1 MIFKFLCSSCCWI
14 SLPLTVRAWHWF
26 WGNQADFWSCA
37 LLHKFK
43 NMFSPLQEDDDD
55 ATHDPSHTRS
65 SSPCCHHT
73 ECLHAFNLP
82 KETFALI
89 NATFVAVATILGTGI
104 LALPVKLSRSGLVPF
119 SLTFTL
125 CLFMQL
131 ATVILMVELLQRTH
145 AEIGVR
151 LYREQQQQGTSSTT
165 TTSQSTFSS
174 SSASLTLDL
183 DSNSVELMSTT
194 TSSSDEQEKGS
205 SKNMDSATRAAL
217 TVVGGGGDPGDAAAA
232 AARAPSFLSS
242 SSSRENSI
250 FSVTSK
256 NGSKHENSL
265 SLDSKKLPDL
275 HRMGTFFIK
284 KKWMASMF
292 DASVVLHFCAAM
304 ISCVLFFSFSSFF
317 FFLSSSLRDSCCG
330 WHVFSLSL
338 SLFFFLNVQSHAPHD
353 VTDTILRVQ
362 KPMVIYLV

>member
-1 MIFKFLCSSCCWI
+1 
-14 SLPLTVRAWHWF
+14 
-26 WGNQADFWSCA
+26 
-37 LLHKFK
+37 
-43 NMFSPLQEDDDD
+43 MFSPLQEDDDD
-55 ATHDPSHTRS
+55 ATHNPSQTLS
-65 SSPCCHHT
+65 SSPCCHHSQ
-73 ECLHAFNLP
+73 CLHAFNLP

-165 TTSQSTFSS
+165 TSTTSQSSFSS
-174 SSASLTLDL
+174 SSSSLTLDL
-183 DSNSVELMSTT
+183 DSNSVELISTT

-217 TVVGGGGDPGDAAAA
+217 TVVGGGGGDAAAA
-232 AARAPSFLSS
+232 AAPSFLSSSS

-256 NGSKHENSL
+256 NGSKDENSL
-265 SLDSKKLPDL
+265 SLDSKRLPDL
-275 HRMGTFFIK
+275 HRMGKFFLK

-304 ISCVLFFSFSSFF
+304 ISCVFFFFFSLLSFF
-317 FFLSSSLRDSCCG
+317 FSVRFLLWLTRSL
-330 WHVFSLSL
+330 FFL
-338 SLFFFLNVQSHAPHD
+338 SLFLLFQCVIIHTHINRYNLAGPEAYGDLFDINYNYLIIPFWLIYVTFLILGRSIVQPTISFLTFF
-353 VTDTILRVQ
+353 
-362 KPMVIYLV
+362 K